1 MPILKRRPMKIIV
14 LLLTVTFFCACHKD
28 VKQTVLSPKEKIEV
42 LSYTDYINSLTEY
55 DTISEL
61 NSFVEINDLWL
72 VGAQNGIYI
81 LDRSQKT
88 VIKYFKF
95 ELKASKELQNDHDNN
110 LAFLT
115 TNFVTNKT
123 KDKVLV
129 ITSAGIVFQINLK
142 KYDVDWLVKFVNGI
156 ETAT

>member
-1 MPILKRRPMKIIV
+1 MKIIV

-88 VIKYFKF
+88 VIKYFK
-95 ELKASKELQNDHDNN
+95 LS
-110 LAFLT
+110 
-115 TNFVTNKT
+115 
-123 KDKVLV
+123 
-129 ITSAGIVFQINLK
+129 
-142 KYDVDWLVKFVNGI
+142 
-156 ETAT
+156 